1 MQCGS
6 TILQCLRAVHQ
17 CRGAALELRGAAVE
31 PGCAGCRRIDTIGIC
46 GNALVQRRGA
56 LCELLHTAV
65 DLAGPCAE
73 VTDRRLDLAEYC
85 RGLCQVLFADRRIFR
100 ALRLLQQCECSA
112 VVAVHCSQSVCHV
125 LRACIEA
132 AECIRGGQLS
142 GSALHAADQ
151 SIDAV
156 TGCIDAGHQSR
167 GALRELGDAAA
178 KKGVTLVIEN
188 HFNTMTMSA
197 RQTADTIRE
206 IDHPNVKILYDQ
218 ANLTFTG
225 CEDWQEAI
233 RIQKGLVGHMH
244 VKDLVFK
251 GANKAFVGNDDVSH
265 PDEDSRNVITRIVG
279 EGIIEWPAILRQM
292 KADGYDGWLSLEYER
307 RWHPDDIPDA
317 SIGMKRSADYLK
329 TITL

>member
-1 MQCGS
+1 MYKIAGH
-6 TILQCLRAVHQ
+6 TMGTPEYTV
-17 CRGAALELRGAAVE
+17 LEAIELF
-31 PGCAGCRRIDTIGIC
+31 RRIGLDGAEIVVQDGYKSGLPTDCPEELLKQVKECAEQNEIEIIALTPYNSRF
-46 GNALVQRRGA
+46 NALDEATRQAEIEGIKKVIDYCEYFGA
-56 LCELLHTAV
+56 KVIRIYGGNIAPGE
-65 DLAGPCAE
+65 E
-73 VTDRRLDLAEYC
+73 NDRWDEKHAML
-85 RGLCQVLFADRRIFR
+85 
-100 ALRLLQQCECSA
+100 
-112 VVAVHCSQSVCHV
+112 VASM
-125 LRACIEA
+125 
-132 AECIRGGQLS
+132 
-142 GSALHAADQ
+142 
-151 SIDAV
+151 
-156 TGCIDAGHQSR
+156 
-167 GALRELGDAAA
+167 RELGDAAA

-225 CEDWQEAI
+225 CENWQEAI
-233 RIQKGLVGHMH
+233 QIQKGLVGHMH

-251 GANKAFVGNDDVSH
+251 GQNRAFVGNDDVSH

-317 SIGMKRSADYLK
+317 SIGMKQSADYLK